1 MRASWFS
8 RTAAVVLVGTTFFGC
23 GMEVLP
29 RLNDG
34 SGTVIV
40 EEPLDPNMRGAF
52 APRPAVSG
60 GTLIALRDAQHVVAA
75 DPDTDMVWKVRVTGG
90 TPVGAALRIG
100 DEPGRL
106 VEDNAQR
113 VHVALRRGNAIAT
126 IDVSS
131 NPRVLV
137 RRAACT
143 EPRGIAFDAASD
155 RVVVACADG
164 QVVSFAA
171 GGGEAV
177 SRLQLAF
184 DDLRDIAVVPGGFLI
199 SRFHSADLLSVDGN
213 GNVVNRAEQPPFELQ
228 EFSFDA
234 GPAGRVRTFTAGV
247 AWRMTLSPQGALMT
261 FQRGQTSTI
270 ALASLSGSKPD
281 GGFNTGGGGSPYGG
295 GSGGCAPA
303 GVVQSELLTPMRSEP
318 ISLFGSL
325 PVDVASNGTKVA
337 VVMAA
342 DNMLIEMPLGLGGP
356 PPPPGVDPACFDQML
371 QRPQPVPGQPVA
383 VVIVGDTT
391 VVQTRFPGG
400 VMVATSLVQFPM
412 QVPKDEGHMMFH
424 AQTPSGL
431 ACASCHPEGRD
442 DGRVWNFDR
451 DGLRR
456 TQTVAG
462 GLMATAPFHWDGTL
476 PTIESL
482 MNEVFVGRMGHP
494 SVVPSRALVLSSWLD
509 TIPRPAPRD
518 ADAAAAVRGKE
529 LFEKASVGCAGCH
542 SGPMLTN
549 NTSADVGTGHR
560 FQVPSLIG
568 LAARA
573 PFMHN
578 GCAKTLEERF
588 TVAGCGGGDK
598 HGVTSQL
605 SPAEIADLV
614 AYLKTL

>member
-1 MRASWFS
+1 MRAAF
-8 RTAAVVLVGTTFFGC
+8 AVLVGMTFFGC

-60 GTLIALRDAQHVVAA
+60 GTLIALRDGQHVIAA
-75 DPDTDMVWKVRVTGG
+75 DPDTDMVWKVRVNGG

-106 VEDNAQR
+106 VEDNGQR

-126 IDVSS
+126 IDVSG

-137 RRAACT
+137 RRVACI
-143 EPRGIAFDAASD
+143 EPRGIAFDSAND

-171 GGGEAV
+171 EGGEAM

-184 DDLRDIAVVPGGFLI
+184 DDLRDVAVVPGGFLI
-199 SRFHSADLLSVDGN
+199 SRFHSADLLSVDAS
-213 GNVVNRAEQPPFELQ
+213 GNVVNRTEQPPFELQ
-228 EFSFDA
+228 EFGFDG
-234 GPAGRVRTFTAGV
+234 GPGGQARTFTAGV
-247 AWRMTLSPQGALMT
+247 AWRMTLAPQGALMT

-270 ALASLSGSKPD
+270 ALSGGISTGGPD
-281 GGFNTGGGGSPYGG
+281 GGFGSGGSPYGG
-295 GSGGCAPA
+295 GGGCGAG

-325 PVDVASNGTKVA
+325 PVDVAANGTKVA

-342 DNMLIEMPLGLGGP
+342 DNMVIEMPLSPGGP
-356 PPPPGVDPACFDQML
+356 PPPPGIDPACFDRML
-371 QRPQPVPGQPVA
+371 QRPLPVPGQPVA
-383 VVIVGDTT
+383 VAIVGDTT

-412 QVPKDEGHMMFH
+412 QVPKDEGHTMFH
-424 AQTPSGL
+424 AQTPAGL

-442 DGRVWNFDR
+442 DGRVWSFDR
-451 DGLRR
+451 DGRRR

-476 PTIESL
+476 PTIDSL

-494 SVVPSRALVLSSWLD
+494 SVLPGQALALSKWLD
-509 TIPRPAPRD
+509 TIPRPAARD
-518 ADAAAAVRGKE
+518 ADAAAAARGKE
-529 LFEKASVGCAGCH
+529 LFEKSTVGCAGCH
-542 SGPMLTN
+542 AGPMLTN

-560 FQVPSLIG
+560 FQVPSLVGI
-568 LAARA
+568 AARA
-573 PFMHN
+573 PFMHD
-578 GCAKTLEERF
+578 GCARTLEERF
-588 TVAGCGGGDK
+588 TVAACGGGDK

-605 SPAEIADLV
+605 TPAEIADLV